1 MYIIG
6 IIVILSLIGG
16 LFVVAPLWIYFI
28 SKNVNNKLNN
38 LENIKKQIE
47 INQEKL
53 NQKITELSNNKVLSP
68 QDKTLLQT
76 EINSIQTELNQQ
88 QTDLLQIQFSLG
100 KLKLKN
106 FKKTNPKKIIIIYYV
121 IMLSII
127 AIFGGL
133 IFLDNKYDITN
144 KKPKI
149 YDIPE
154 VNTEVKEE
162 YFYGH
167 QIHEQSPIDKKYPIP
182 SNEKP
187 YLGSDGKTW
196 YLYKNSRET
205 LQGTPMIDIKY
216 TFYGLKGLGKGQHQE
231 YEPADIPPFYKNP
244 FNKWDYKN
252 DRIDYFGT
260 FGDEEKRGDSQF
272 TVSLI
277 PDPTNYTIE
286 LNYEGP
292 KWLIEED
299 KDFYIDEFKC
309 IEFES
314 IKNFDGKIRYKN
326 YYLHF
331 NPVKKYITLY
341 TKKFN
346 IKETEKSLKPRT
358 RG

>member
-68 QDKTLLQT
+68 QDKTLLQI

-88 QTDLLQIQFSLG
+88 QTDLSQIQFSLG
-100 KLKLKN
+100 KLKIKN
-106 FKKTNPKKIIIIYYV
+106 FKKTNPKKIIIIYYGIV
-121 IMLSII
+121 LSIF
-127 AIFGGL
+127 AIFGGF

-144 KKPKI
+144 SKPKI
-149 YDIPE
+149 YPIPDKT
-154 VNTEVKEE
+154 TEVKEE

-167 QIHEQSPIDKKYPIP
+167 QIHERYPIDKKYPIP

-187 YLGSDGKTW
+187 YLGADGKTW
-196 YLYKNSRET
+196 YLYKNSTET
-205 LQGTPMIDIKY
+205 LKGIPMIVIKY
-216 TFYGLKGLGKGQHQE
+216 TFYGLDGLGKGQHQE
-231 YEPADIPPFYKNP
+231 YEPTDIPPFYKNP
-244 FNKWDYKN
+244 FNKWKYKN
-252 DRIDYFGT
+252 DQIDYFET
-260 FGDEEKRGDSQF
+260 FSDQRKREDSQF
-272 TVSLI
+272 IVSLI
-277 PDPTNYTIE
+277 PRTTNHTLEIQYK
-286 LNYEGP
+286 GP
-292 KWLIEED
+292 KWLFEED

-309 IEFES
+309 DEFES
-314 IKNFDGKIRYKN
+314 IENFDGKIRYKN

-331 NPVKKYITLY
+331 NPVKQYITLY

-346 IKETEKSLKPRT
+346 TKNDENK
-358 RG
+358 